1 MIRPLLGWLLVAP
14 FFLGCFGCGEMPAAA
29 DSAPKKTPTASPPQK
44 LPPPPVVPADAY
56 ASVAAAMAE
65 VETATA
71 SGKGEDQKKLVL
83 IELWLAQR
91 GPRIEPELTAVVKD
105 PQAGLASRITACRAL
120 AKLGAAGTPTLMA
133 ATSSETKRVR
143 YKAID
148 ALGSIEPPTKEIVEK
163 LVSLL
168 DDPDPDARRAA
179 LLGLSKV
186 GPKAK
191 SFAPGLV
198 DRLTGI
204 LNNLKEEDTLRTAAH
219 SALKKVDPR
228 TKLQN

>member
-1 MIRPLLGWLLVAP
+1 MRLLLLPLSLAVAALAP
-14 FFLGCFGCGEMPAAA
+14 LGCGPAPVAA
-29 DSAPKKTPTASPPQK
+29 DNEAKKTSPASEPQR

-56 ASVAAAMAE
+56 ANVAAAMAE

-71 SGKGEDQKKLVL
+71 SGRGEDQKKLVL

-91 GPRIEPELTAVVKD
+91 GASIEPELAAAVKD
-105 PQAGLASRITACRAL
+105 PQAGVASRITACRAL
-120 AKLGAAGTPTLMA
+120 AKLGAVATPTLMA
-133 ATSSETKRVR
+133 ATASETKRVR

-168 DDPDPDARRAA
+168 DDPDQDARRAA

-198 DRLTGI
+198 ERLTGI